1 MAYVVC
7 RAHACDSTAHDRR
20 DHRLL
25 AARSAVTAEGMSGS
39 HETGPTD
46 NGPVG
51 PTRSGIGGSIVK
63 AVVLIVVFAV
73 VGTSSAFATFRHSE
87 RQISIGARSG
97 ARRVGTEDGRR

>member
-63 AVVLIVVFAV
+63 AVVLIVLFAL
-73 VGTSSAFATFRHSE
+73 VGTSSAIDRFYHIARQNSICAT
-87 RQISIGARSG
+87 
-97 ARRVGTEDGRR
+97 RVM